1 MWTQEQ
7 RNKFAA
13 SYITACKFFDKEVP
27 IEMAKMAV
35 DALQDLD
42 FDKCVQ
48 ALIKHMNVNG
58 KFWPKISDI
67 RSIVKPELD
76 HVDNAKLISLKINEA
91 VSKYGYSNYAKAME
105 YIGPIGKKVVDRFGG
120 WSYLCENLG
129 SNIQTGMFIAQARDV
144 IAAMTKEEMVF
155 NENQIEYKKNENLIE
170 SGLQKVD
177 FGSLVSKIEKKYD
190 EK

>member
-13 SYITACKFFDKEVP
+13 TYISACKFFDKDIS
-27 IEMAKMAV
+27 IEMAKMSV

-67 RSIVKPELD
+67 RSLVSPELD
-76 HVDNAKLISLKINEA
+76 NSDNAKILSLKINEA
-91 VSKYGYSNYAKAME
+91 VSKFGYSNYSKAME

-144 IAAMTKEEMVF
+144 IYSMQKEDLVI
-155 NENQIEYKKNENLIE
+155 NENQIEYRNKNIIE

-177 FGSLVSKIEKKYD
+177 FGSLVSKIEKKYN